1 MTSIH
6 PVENVNTQS
15 SRRRVFHLGRAKTSH
30 VIAQSGDRRHDTMR
44 SSSFTACLITFALAT
59 SRAAASRPFY
69 EAPLLAPLVAPK
81 TLAAW
86 QPREWS
92 VSVANDPENVV
103 ARDDDEDEFNDEY
116 NDVSDDAS
124 SSSDVLET
132 TDHHPSS
139 WRRFFAAARDVDVRP
154 IAATVAARREGWT
167 GASVST
173 TAQFS
178 IDG

>member
-1 MTSIH
+1 
-6 PVENVNTQS
+6 
-15 SRRRVFHLGRAKTSH
+15 
-30 VIAQSGDRRHDTMR
+30 MR
-44 SSSFTACLITFALAT
+44 SSFTACLIAVAV

-92 VSVANDPENVV
+92 VSVNDPENVD
-103 ARDDDEDEFNDEY
+103 ARDDDDEFKDEFND
-116 NDVSDDAS
+116 DSDDAS
-124 SSSDVLET
+124 SDVVET
-132 TDHHPSS
+132 TDASDHRHDRHPSS

-154 IAATVAARREGWT
+154 IAATVAAKRDGWT